1 MAGSFV
7 QPYPNEDV
15 NLNSRLEGLTL
26 LAQHLSEPVLIFSPD
41 LKLVYANPHADRI
54 AQECP
59 LIERTQQEG
68 LDPSHPILEP
78 CDGCPGKHLLETSQ
92 CASNTLKENSI
103 FDAAPLTCPLPRA
116 VPLTNDSGQVG
127 YLVMMGGT
135 SRESQVFRKNKHF
148 PLSDITQGASSDKKS
163 HIPLIGDST
172 PMQQLIEMIKL
183 VAGSEATVLI
193 QGESGTGKELVAKT
207 IHGLSPRRNHPF
219 VVVECSSLPETLLES
234 ELFGHVQGAFTG
246 ATSNRKGLFQEAGGG
261 TIFLDEIGDTSSIF
275 QAKLLRVLQEGEIK
289 PVGSS
294 HSIKINVRVISACNR
309 SLSAMMK
316 NKVFRPDLYYR
327 LAVLPLTIPPLRER
341 REDIPSLVHHFLER
355 SCQKHGRPK
364 IKVAPDAM
372 ETLGLNPWPGNVRE
386 LENLIERVVVTTK
399 KPCLGVSDLFIPT
412 SDPTHPMD
420 LPSVGKSALKE
431 AERNKILET
440 LQKTRGDKTKAARL
454 LKISRASLYNKLK
467 TYQIIR

>member
-1 MAGSFV
+1 MAGSSV
-7 QPYPNEDV
+7 QPHTQEKV
-15 NLNSRLEGLTL
+15 NLTSRLEGLKL
-26 LAQHLSEPVLIFSPD
+26 LAQHLSEPVMIYNPD
-41 LKLVYANPHADRI
+41 LKLVYANPQADRI
-54 AQECP
+54 SQECP
-59 LIERTQQEG
+59 LIEQTQQEG
-68 LDPSHPILEP
+68 LDPSHAILEP
-78 CDGCPGKHLLETSQ
+78 CDGCPGKQLLESSQ
-92 CASNTLKENSI
+92 VVARTLKENSI
-103 FDAAPLTCPLPRA
+103 VEIARHTCPLPRA
-116 VPLTNDSGQVG
+116 VPLTDDFGQVA
-127 YLVMMGGT
+127 YVVMMGGT
-135 SRESQVFRKNKHF
+135 GRESKVFRKHKHF
-148 PLSDITQGASSDKKS
+148 TLSDITQVPPSDKEL

-172 PMQQLIEMIKL
+172 PMQQLMEMIKL

-207 IHGLSPRRNHPF
+207 IHGLSPRRHHPF

-246 ATSNRKGLFQEAGGG
+246 ATSNRKGLFKEAGGG

-294 HSIKINVRVISACNR
+294 QSIKINVRVISACNR

-341 REDIPSLVHHFLER
+341 REDIPSLVHYFLER
-355 SCQKHGRPK
+355 SCQKHGQPN

-372 ETLGLNPWPGNVRE
+372 DALGHTPWPGNVRE
-386 LENLIERVVVTTK
+386 LKNLIERVVVTTR
-399 KPCLGVSDLFIPT
+399 KPCLTVNDLFIPT
-412 SDPTHPMD
+412 SDPTPPVD
-420 LPSVGKSALKE
+420 LPSVGKAALKE
-431 AERNKILET
+431 AEKHKILET
-440 LQKTRGDKTKAARL
+440 LRKTRGNKTKAARL

-467 TYQIIR
+467 TYQI